1 MSPIVIVAAVVVV
14 LAALAFFL
22 TRSRGGA
29 GPRAQA
35 PAALRWKVT
44 RLVRE
49 TPSTVSFEVDGTLD
63 FKPGQFVLLRPKP
76 ELPWRAYSFSRAPGD
91 ALRLTVKHVPGGQ
104 VSSHVTQALKEGDAL
119 EVKGPYGQFVLPPH
133 ATRAIFVAGGSGVT
147 PFVSMLH
154 ALAKQGW
161 PTQVLMVDAHRS
173 AEEQI
178 LKAELEALAQG
189 SGGKFELIQLLDDG
203 AGAQRGPPTREVLAK
218 LFEGREKPD
227 VVATCGPQPMMDGV
241 REVATARWPGVAV
254 LEEKFSAAPEASGSG
269 AAVDVEVVMDGK
281 GRTFPV
287 HQGEHVLAAARAA
300 KIGLSAGCEMGAC
313 GVCRVKL
320 LSGDIEVPEDSCL
333 SDEERAQGYR
343 LVCVGKVTQAGCRF
357 EPAP

>member
-1 MSPIVIVAAVVVV
+1 
-14 LAALAFFL
+14 
-22 TRSRGGA
+22 
-29 GPRAQA
+29 
-35 PAALRWKVT
+35 
-44 RLVRE
+44 
-49 TPSTVSFEVDGTLD
+49 
-63 FKPGQFVLLRPKP
+63 
-76 ELPWRAYSFSRAPGD
+76 
-91 ALRLTVKHVPGGQ
+91 
-104 VSSHVTQALKEGDAL
+104 
-119 EVKGPYGQFVLPPH
+119 
-133 ATRAIFVAGGSGVT
+133 
-147 PFVSMLH
+147 
-154 ALAKQGW
+154 
-161 PTQVLMVDAHRS
+161 MVDAHRS